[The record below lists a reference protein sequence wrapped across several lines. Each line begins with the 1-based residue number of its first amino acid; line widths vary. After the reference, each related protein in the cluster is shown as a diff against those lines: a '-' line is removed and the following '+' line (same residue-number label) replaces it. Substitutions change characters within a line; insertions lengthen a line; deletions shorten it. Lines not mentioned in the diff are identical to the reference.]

1 MFYTNIIIDIK
12 DFREAFIENINNIP
26 KQTFI
31 NNGIYFFNI
40 EDLYISIVKKCID
53 DYFVNKINR
62 KFFYLDYGVDFLD
75 HDIIYNLV
83 QHNLQFHINNCLDD
97 FCDFILKRRINKGI
111 VIESMQVNVTNN
123 TIFLTIGENEKDE

>member
-12 DFREAFIENINNIP
+12 DFREAFIENINSIP

-31 NNGIYFFNI
+31 NNGIYFFDI

-53 DYFVNKINR
+53 EYFVNKINR

-83 QHNLQFHINNCLDD
+83 HHNLQFHINNCLDD
-97 FCDFILKRRINKGI
+97 FGDFILKRRINKGI